1 MDERT
6 LKVLEYYKIIEM
18 LEKFAKSKPGK
29 ELVKALRPT
38 ADKDKVLGQL
48 EETKEAESIIAIE
61 GTSFV
66 SYFSDISFELKKAE
80 LGSILS
86 PKDLLK
92 IGQVLSIITSVKKR
106 MKEYKG
112 KQDLRIIPSMVEGL
126 KSQPVLLKYIESS
139 IESEESIFDNAS
151 PSLANIRRLIARA
164 NDRIRERLNGFLHS
178 SQMQKYLQ
186 EPIITIRNNR
196 YVIPVKQEH
205 RASVP
210 GIVHDQSSSGA
221 TLFIEPM
228 SVVEANNEARQLML
242 KEEEE
247 IQRILAD
254 LTQKTADLADEIKD
268 SLDILIRLDFIFAK
282 GAFSLAMNCSC
293 PKIADDLSLRIV
305 KGRHPLIDENEVVP
319 ISLDLANDCSTLV
332 ITGPNT
338 GGKTVT
344 LKTVGLFVLMAQS
357 GLNLPAAYGTSLGI
371 YNNVFADIGD
381 EQSIEQS
388 LSTFSS
394 HMTNIVRILKQAE
407 TGDLVLFDELGAGT
421 DPTEGAALA
430 MSILDYLRDRGIKAM
445 ATTHYSELKVYAITN
460 TGVINASMEFDVET
474 LRPTF
479 RLLIGVPGKSNAFE
493 ISKRLGL
500 DDRLIDGA
508 KKYLSQEDIR
518 FEDVLR
524 KIDTDRVIAEEER
537 DKAQAY
543 LAEIE
548 DLKNKHQD
556 LLDKLEQR
564 RDKIVSES
572 KQEARRILKEAKESA
587 DLIIEEIRRTAQI
600 NDKRERNKAIE
611 QARKDLKELVDG
623 LEERPDDKRLKG
635 GKPPKRLK
643 AGDTVYITS
652 LDQKGQVIGE
662 ADSSGNL
669 TLQVGIMKVNAH
681 ISDLRLVKEEKPI
694 VKKTSRELRLRTASI
709 SSELDLR
716 GQNAE
721 DALLNTDMYLD
732 EAFLAGLKEVTI
744 IHGKGTGIL
753 RTSIQQ
759 MLRKHPH
766 VDSFRLGKYGEGES
780 GVTVV
785 VLK

>member
-1 MDERT
+1 
-6 LKVLEYYKIIEM
+6 
-18 LEKFAKSKPGK
+18 
-29 ELVKALRPT
+29 
-38 ADKDKVLGQL
+38 
-48 EETKEAESIIAIE
+48 
-61 GTSFV
+61 
-66 SYFSDISFELKKAE
+66 
-80 LGSILS
+80 
-86 PKDLLK
+86 
-92 IGQVLSIITSVKKR
+92 

>member
-1 MDERT
+1 M
-6 LKVLEYYKIIEM
+6 YK
-18 LEKFAKSKPGK
+18 
-29 ELVKALRPT
+29 
-38 ADKDKVLGQL
+38 
-48 EETKEAESIIAIE
+48 
-61 GTSFV
+61 
-66 SYFSDISFELKKAE
+66 
-80 LGSILS
+80 
-86 PKDLLK
+86 
-92 IGQVLSIITSVKKR
+92 
-106 MKEYKG
+106 
-112 KQDLRIIPSMVEGL
+112 
-126 KSQPVLLKYIESS
+126 
-139 IESEESIFDNAS
+139 
-151 PSLANIRRLIARA
+151 
-164 NDRIRERLNGFLHS
+164 
-178 SQMQKYLQ
+178 
-186 EPIITIRNNR
+186 
-196 YVIPVKQEH
+196 
-205 RASVP
+205 
-210 GIVHDQSSSGA
+210 
-221 TLFIEPM
+221 
-228 SVVEANNEARQLML
+228 RQ
-242 KEEEE
+242 
-247 IQRILAD
+247 
-254 LTQKTADLADEIKD
+254 
-268 SLDILIRLDFIFAK
+268 
-282 GAFSLAMNCSC
+282 
-293 PKIADDLSLRIV
+293 
-305 KGRHPLIDENEVVP
+305 
-319 ISLDLANDCSTLV
+319 
-332 ITGPNT
+332 
-338 GGKTVT
+338 
-344 LKTVGLFVLMAQS
+344 
-357 GLNLPAAYGTSLGI
+357 
-371 YNNVFADIGD
+371 
-381 EQSIEQS
+381 
-388 LSTFSS
+388 
-394 HMTNIVRILKQAE
+394 
-407 TGDLVLFDELGAGT
+407 